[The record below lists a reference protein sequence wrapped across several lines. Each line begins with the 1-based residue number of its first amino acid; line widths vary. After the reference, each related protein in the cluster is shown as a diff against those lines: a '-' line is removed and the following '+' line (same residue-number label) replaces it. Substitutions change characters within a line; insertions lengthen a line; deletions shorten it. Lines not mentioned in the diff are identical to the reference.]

1 MDTDSNPIISQF
13 IGTENQREPFAMP
26 TRSLP
31 VYLIKLPALTKQG
44 CFREFKSR
52 QRYLSGETLTPF
64 STTSIQNCTTG
75 TSRHPGTKSMGT
87 FTLDIT
93 GLKSTF
99 THYLL
104 LVRVYCGLITL
115 KTGTFIHLQRFTV
128 IPGYF
133 CPAQPVH

>member
-1 MDTDSNPIISQF
+1 MDTDSNSVISQF
-13 IGTENQREPFAMP
+13 IGTENQSEPFAMP

-44 CFREFKSR
+44 CFREFKPR

-64 STTSIQNCTTG
+64 GTTGIQDCTTSTG
-75 TSRHPGTKSMGT
+75 RHPGTKSMGT
-87 FTLDIT
+87 LTFDIT
-93 GLKSTF
+93 GLKGTF
-99 THYLL
+99 THCLL
-104 LVRVYCGLITL
+104 LIRVYCGLITL
-115 KTGTFIHLQRFTV
+115 KTGRSFKLQRFAV